1 MSIWGGHE
9 KRTSFFQVAQMI
21 RTVLKDETMF
31 SFFYLLLVAACLF
44 HPGFPTDLFQRRS
57 VVGSPG
63 ETVTLTCSH
72 DDDAVFYLFW
82 YRLRKF
88 GEPLVLVGYV
98 YAEIINTEP
107 QFEHRFVLNGNAKRQ
122 INLMIGNLSVEDS
135 GVYYCCSKLHD
146 GAKCPLPCTKTPIV
160 LNSAL

>member
-1 MSIWGGHE
+1 
-9 KRTSFFQVAQMI
+9 MI
-21 RTVLKDETMF
+21 RTVMKDETMF
-31 SFFYLLLVAACLF
+31 SFFYLLLVAASLF
-44 HPGFPTDLFQRRS
+44 HPGFPTDLSQRRS
-57 VVGSPG
+57 MVGSPG

-107 QFEHRFVLNGNAKRQ
+107 QFEHRFVLSGNAKARL
-122 INLMIGNLSVEDS
+122 I
-135 GVYYCCSKLHD
+135 
-146 GAKCPLPCTKTPIV
+146 
-160 LNSAL
+160 